1 MEGTEES
8 PPQLPENMDIH
19 MLFEKKHWHFLFTT
33 LHPNSHSSA
42 SLHVMTGMSCK
53 QSWRSQVSEPS
64 RRERLS
70 SWLIQILLEQSHP
83 SSFIL
88 PALFAAG
95 ETWKQNDSV
104 QNKSCSAAAPMK
116 QTKIKQTQRRKNQQL
131 QHMVSKAAWQGVTVG
146 RGGKRKVRALARD
159 QPRSKK
165 PLLSHRQGWGAGLP
179 APRGATG
186 SGALSFPPFPH
197 PSPHTA
203 STRRKTFQMRL
214 SGKSVPEGR
223 RWG

>member
-1 MEGTEES
+1 
-8 PPQLPENMDIH
+8 

-104 QNKSCSAAAPMK
+104 QNKSCSAAAPIK
-116 QTKIKQTQRRKNQQL
+116 QTEMKQTQRRKNQQL
-131 QHMVSKAAWQGVTVG
+131 QHVVSKAA
-146 RGGKRKVRALARD
+146 
-159 QPRSKK
+159 
-165 PLLSHRQGWGAGLP
+165 
-179 APRGATG
+179 
-186 SGALSFPPFPH
+186 
-197 PSPHTA
+197 
-203 STRRKTFQMRL
+203 
-214 SGKSVPEGR
+214 
-223 RWG
+223 